1 MATITL
7 ETREDCG
14 CWLGITDDPA
24 TIEIM
29 GQNAIPLPYPK
40 ETLASYVIAAVLANP
55 YNAGKTILYKG
66 IKQC

>member
-1 MATITL
+1 METITL
-7 ETREDCG
+7 ETRDDCK

-40 ETLASYVIAAVLANP
+40 DTPASYVIEEVLANP